1 MGLRCASELVG
12 TEAHMH
18 TLVVTALLLA
28 LPGPFQ
34 APAAQSA
41 AEVAAAVQRKY
52 DQMKDFSADFTQTHT
67 GGPLGRK
74 RVEQGSVTIKRP
86 GRMRWEYKSP
96 EKKLFVSNG
105 KTLYFYDPGNNQVT
119 VSQMPEGDDA
129 TSAAL
134 FLTGRGNLTRDFNVS
149 FLPNAAPDTYALKL
163 EPKRKQNDFDSLEL
177 VVDRQTLQLRS
188 LTANAKESGRDTF
201 VFSSIKENVG
211 AADKMFEFEIP
222 RGADVIHAGRGKS

>member
-1 MGLRCASELVG
+1 M
-12 TEAHMH
+12 HMLIAA
-18 TLVVTALLLA
+18 TVLIALL
-28 LPGPFQ
+28 GPIQ
-34 APAAQSA
+34 TPAGQSA

-74 RVEQGSVTIKRP
+74 RVEQGAVVIKRP

-105 KTLYFYDPGNNQVT
+105 KRLVFHDPGNNQVT
-119 VSQMPEGDDA
+119 LSEMPEGDDA

-149 FLPNAAPDTYALKL
+149 FLPNAAADTYALKL
-163 EPKRKQNDFDSLEL
+163 EPKRRQTDFDWLEL
-177 VVDRQTLQLRS
+177 VVDRQTLQLRT
-188 LTANAKESGRDTF
+188 LTAIAREAGRDSF
-201 VFSSIKENVG
+201 AFSSVKENVG
-211 AADKMFEFEIP
+211 AADKIFEFEIP
-222 RGADVIHAGRGKS
+222 RGAEVIHAGRGKS

>member
-1 MGLRCASELVG
+1 
-12 TEAHMH
+12 MH
-18 TLVVTALLLA
+18 TFITTALLLA
-28 LPGPFQ
+28 VSGLGQ
-34 APAAQSA
+34 APAGQQSA

-52 DQMKDFSADFTQTHT
+52 DQMKDFSADFTQTHA

-74 RVEQGSVTIKRP
+74 RVEQGSVVIKRP

-105 KTLYFYDPGNNQVT
+105 KRLSFYDHANNQVT
-119 VSQMPEGDDA
+119 LSEMPEGDDA

-149 FLPNAAPDTYALKL
+149 FLPNAAGDSYALKL
-163 EPKRKQNDFDSLEL
+163 EPKRRQNDFDWLEL
-177 VVDRQTLQLRS
+177 VVDRQTLQLRT
-188 LTANAKESGRDTF
+188 LTAISKEAGRDSF
-201 VFSSIKENVG
+201 AFSAIKENTG

-222 RGADVIHAGRGKS
+222 RGAEVIHAGRGKS